1 MLVIIMRLQLG
12 KVWNKWASHVPSHS
26 GNVLGL
32 RIFSAEFNAYRKIL
46 HWQPWKIKPLFPDS
60 KSMPSRKMISLQ
72 FPINRLP
79 DVLWK
84 MGFSVWET
92 QLLCLL
98 LTAEWPSSCLL
109 QTLLGSVRWQLCSL
123 LQGTQMLRIQ
133 QKLCTC
139 LCLYFASWVMASSI
153 FPWKTWLYHSCCQ
166 HPTRPP
172 LLVALGPTCFLFSVQ
187 ISWHSPVL

>member
-72 FPINRLP
+72 FLINRLP

-92 QLLCLL
+92 QLLCPL

-109 QTLLGSVRWQLCSL
+109 QTLLGSVRWLLLAAGHPDVANPTKAMYMSVLVLCKLGDGLQHLPLENMIAPQLL
-123 LQGTQMLRIQ
+123 P
-133 QKLCTC
+133 
-139 LCLYFASWVMASSI
+139 APNPASS
-153 FPWKTWLYHSCCQ
+153 PGG
-166 HPTRPP
+166 TRPYMFFIFCP
-172 LLVALGPTCFLFSVQ
+172 DFLT
-187 ISWHSPVL
+187 